1 MVQCIYIYYKMI
13 VCWVSNRNPP
23 LLFRQSNLASLD
35 FGYREFHYN
44 FSPKSHWCQ
53 WPESCES
60 PLSWCSLVADCF
72 REKLEDC
79 RSRLKLHDSWIPK
92 WGLKSKLLKFQN
104 QSCDIPTKSSAFCRV
119 FFGVRSIILRSS
131 VAVILCDYQ
140 AEPKLQHQCW
150 YYFWCLKS
158 WTTLICYCYKYPY
171 DLEGSPTMSTASRY
185 FVHQP

>member
-1 MVQCIYIYYKMI
+1 MI

-104 QSCDIPTKSSAFCRV
+104 QSCDIPSKSSAFCRV
-119 FFGVRSIILRSS
+119 FVRGPVHNLEVKCCCHFVWLPSWAKAATSVLILFL
-131 VAVILCDYQ
+131 VLEILNHFDM
-140 AEPKLQHQCW
+140 L
-150 YYFWCLKS
+150 L
-158 WTTLICYCYKYPY
+158 L
-171 DLEGSPTMSTASRY
+171 
-185 FVHQP
+185 

>member
-1 MVQCIYIYYKMI
+1 MYIYYKMI
-13 VCWVSNRNPP
+13 ACWVSNQNPP
-23 LLFRQSNLASLD
+23 LLEAYLTWRHWILNDSWIPLQFFTKESLM
-35 FGYREFHYN
+35 
-44 FSPKSHWCQ
+44 P

-60 PLSWCSLVADCF
+60 PLSWRSLVADC
-72 REKLEDC
+72 LC

-92 WGLKSKLLKFQN
+92 WGLKSKLLTFKTNHVTFLRN
-104 QSCDIPTKSSAFCRV
+104 HPRFCRE
-119 FFGVRSIILRSS
+119 LRGPVSNLEVSS

-158 WTTLICYCYKYPY
+158 WTTLICYCYEYLY
-171 DLEGSPTMSTASRY
+171 DLEGSPTMSTASRH